1 MASCD
6 DYKTLYDS
14 CDTIEEVILSLQSS
28 SKKLFQWLSGNQ
40 MKDNAV
46 KCLLLRSTNESVDFQ
61 LGGSVIKRR
70 DCEKILGVTLNTNI
84 IT

>member
-28 SKKLFQWLSGNQ
+28 SKKLFQWLADNQIKGNAEKWHLI
-40 MKDNAV
+40 M
-46 KCLLLRSTNESVDFQ
+46 STSESVDFQ
-61 LGGSVIKRR
+61 LGSSLIQRS
-70 DCEKILGVTLNTNI
+70 DCEKMLGVETD
-84 IT
+84 